1 MNFHF
6 LHKTIIN
13 FILQP
18 IGYWLHLV
26 LGAQKEATRPSFA
39 LHRISMCGS
48 GTFPIIFR
56 ILGERN
62 DLPLLTPSDAT
73 VTGHECE
80 NSDQSSILNRPI
92 NPM

>member
-13 FILQP
+13 LILQS

-48 GTFPIIFR
+48 GTFSLIFR

-62 DLPLLTPSDAT
+62 GLPLLTPSDAT
-73 VTGHECE
+73 VTRHEGE
-80 NSDQSSILNRPI
+80 NSDPSSILSRSI